1 MMTEVGVGV
10 ELAVTLKTCK
20 TPVKSTLSST
30 QVFYRSDAVPVD
42 RPTGSVKANVK
53 QRKERYKM
61 V

>member
-1 MMTEVGVGV
+1 MGV